1 VVKRMVE
8 LGRPS
13 RLKGAGFFEY
23 GEDGRR
29 TRIWPGLA
37 EEYPVAALMAVF
49 AMGWAVRSQ
58 HGARERG
65 LEQVKSEERVL
76 LARELHD
83 TVAHHV
89 SAIAVQAQAG
99 RALAATSPSS
109 PLEALEVIEVEA
121 SRTLAEMRAIVRVLR
136 NEAPADYAPQPGV
149 ADLERLAGA
158 SPTGPRVEVRV
169 SGDLAALPR
178 TIDAAVFRIAQ
189 EAVTNA
195 LRHARNAT
203 LVDVRVAGDQSTV
216 SLAVRDDGD
225 AGRGD
230 PDPDAGFGLA
240 GMVERALLLGGTCRA
255 GPCPGGGWAVVATLP
270 RPVPT

>member
-1 VVKRMVE
+1 M
-8 LGRPS
+8 
-13 RLKGAGFFEY
+13 
-23 GEDGRR
+23 
-29 TRIWPGLA
+29 
-37 EEYPVAALMAVF
+37 
-49 AMGWAVRSQ
+49 
-58 HGARERG
+58 
-65 LEQVKSEERVL
+65 EQVKSEERVL

-121 SRTLAEMRAIVRVLR
+121 SRTLAEMRAMVRVLR

-149 ADLERLAGA
+149 ADLERLSGA
-158 SPTGPRVEVRV
+158 SPTGPRVEVTV

-178 TIDAAVFRIAQ
+178 AIDAAVFRIAQ

-225 AGRGD
+225 TGPGD
-230 PDPDAGFGLA
+230 PDPDAGFGLT

-255 GPCPGGGWAVVATLP
+255 GPCPAGGWAVVATLP
-270 RPVPT
+270 RRVPT